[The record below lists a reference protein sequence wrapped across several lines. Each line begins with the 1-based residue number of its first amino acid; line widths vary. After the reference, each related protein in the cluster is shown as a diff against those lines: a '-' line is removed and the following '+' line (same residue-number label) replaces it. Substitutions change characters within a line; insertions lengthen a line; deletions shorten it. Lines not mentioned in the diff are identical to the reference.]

1 MNDVVR
7 KKLINVVK
15 SEAKS
20 LLDNEE
26 LENRLDELDDLYIV
40 RRILENYEEL
50 EPTIRE
56 FLLNKDKKRKK
67 ENNIIEFEK

>member
-15 SEAKS
+15 NEAKS

-67 ENNIIEFEK
+67 ENNVIEFEK